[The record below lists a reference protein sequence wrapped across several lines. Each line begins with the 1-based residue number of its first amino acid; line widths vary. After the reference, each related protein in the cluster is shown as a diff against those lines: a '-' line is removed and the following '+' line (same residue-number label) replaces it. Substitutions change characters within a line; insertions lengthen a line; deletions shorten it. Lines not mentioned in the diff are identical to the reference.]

1 MLALRFLFFC
11 LSEGARVRGLRSSP
25 SQRALSPQ
33 KLITKVFGLE
43 DNQKAKASR
52 IIKDTTEKGWIKP
65 VDKDTAPRYMRYIPY
80 WA

>member
-1 MLALRFLFFC
+1 M
-11 LSEGARVRGLRSSP
+11 RGLRSSP

>member
-1 MLALRFLFFC
+1 MVNRSDEYYKRF
-11 LSEGARVRGLRSSP
+11 GH
-25 SQRALSPQ
+25 
-33 KLITKVFGLE
+33 E

>member
-1 MLALRFLFFC
+1 MN
-11 LSEGARVRGLRSSP
+11 RSDEYYK
-25 SQRALSPQ
+25 R
-33 KLITKVFGLE
+33 FGLE